1 MRCLK
6 TENDKYKNYII
17 LTETKNTLYFSLKF
31 SCLAKTINQGV
42 WLGYVNQLSACPVV
56 LDCLGP
62 QRAVCSPPGS
72 SVHGIFQARILEW
85 VASSFFGGF
94 SQPRDKTRFSCV
106 FCFAGEFFAPGPPGK
121 PKQVFLIDLFFLRVF
136 PKLTTWWCC
145 ATKSIDVS
153 SLPCH

>member
-1 MRCLK
+1 MFGKNNKPRCM
-6 TENDKYKNYII
+6 
-17 LTETKNTLYFSLKF
+17 
-31 SCLAKTINQGV
+31 
-42 WLGYVNQLSACPVV
+42 LGYVNQLSACPVV